1 MSARKRPKINEKE
14 AGDGPFKKVSNLWP
28 LALGRRR
35 NDFVEWLQPCGRRAV
50 QDRQGRGGDPATS
63 LANHPAAFK
72 EHDYGR

>member
-1 MSARKRPKINEKE
+1 MSARKRQKINEKE
-14 AGDGPFKKVSNLWP
+14 AGDGPFQKISIKS
-28 LALGRRR
+28 LALGR
-35 NDFVEWLQPCGRRAV
+35 NDFVELLQPCGRRAV